1 MTTSHVD
8 TDYPITKKIEIG
20 FDEEADRL
28 VFVTETVNH
37 GIQTMVLTRR
47 LLIVL
52 LKNFEKLIL
61 KVSKAIEASP
71 QHKNEIL
78 EMESISAA
86 ERMQQVMPE
95 SSNFIENYS
104 RSINLYLITEIKT
117 QIKEKIIILAFSGRE
132 VSDLVS
138 NSHSKIAIS
147 ALRLDRQDAYNL
159 FSMISKKA
167 DDAGWN
173 ISPSPAWLEKND
185 RVRPLLQTMN

>member
-1 MTTSHVD
+1 MTSSHVD
-8 TDYPITKKIEIG
+8 IDYPLTKKIEIG

-28 VFVTETVNH
+28 VFVAETVKD

-52 LKNFEKLIL
+52 LKNFEELIL
-61 KVSKAIEASP
+61 KLSKATEASP

-86 ERMQQVMPE
+86 ERMPQVVPE
-95 SSNFIENYS
+95 SLNFTKDHM
-104 RSINLYLITEIKT
+104 RLINPYLITEIKT
-117 QIKEKIIILAFSGRE
+117 QIKEKIIILAFSGR
-132 VSDLVS
+132 VISDLAS
-138 NSHSKIAIS
+138 NSRSKIAIS

-167 DDAGWN
+167 DDVGWN
-173 ISPSPAWLEKND
+173 ILPLPAWLEKKD
-185 RVRPLLQTMN
+185 TFRPLLQTMN